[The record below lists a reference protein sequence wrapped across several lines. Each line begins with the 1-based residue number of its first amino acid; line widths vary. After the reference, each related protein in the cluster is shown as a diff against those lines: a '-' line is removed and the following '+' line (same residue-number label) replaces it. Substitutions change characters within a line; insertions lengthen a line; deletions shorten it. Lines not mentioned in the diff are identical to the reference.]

1 MAQMS
6 GKKVIITGAAHGIG
20 RAIALLLAGRGCD
33 IGMLEIDV
41 DAARKVA
48 DEINQMGRKAVVEP
62 CDVTQAGQV
71 KTAAEKL
78 LAALGQCDILVN
90 NAGICRMGELLTMDE
105 TDWRALFAVNVDGVF
120 NVTRAVAPYMVT
132 RGQGAIVNLSSW
144 MGKSGH
150 PGYGAYCATKF
161 AIIGLTQTLAL
172 ELGPKGVRVN
182 AVAPGLIVNTVMR
195 DEAES
200 YMKERGMPMAVDR
213 AKTIPLR
220 RSGTP
225 EDIAHAVAFLASDQA
240 SYMTG
245 EVVNVTGGLW
255 NG

>member
-1 MAQMS
+1 MTEMA
-6 GKKVIITGAAHGIG
+6 GRKVVITGAAHGIG
-20 RAIALLLAGRGCD
+20 RAIALTLAKRGCD
-33 IGMLEIDV
+33 IGMLELDV
-41 DAARKVA
+41 SAAQHVA
-48 DEINQMGRKAVVEP
+48 AEIKALGREAFIEA
-62 CDVTQAGQV
+62 CDVTKAEQV
-71 KTAAEKL
+71 KIAGAKI

-90 NAGICRMGELLTMDE
+90 NAGICRMGDLLTMDE
-105 TDWRALFAVNVDGVF
+105 TDWRALFSVNVDGVF
-120 NVTRAVAPYMVT
+120 HVTRTIVPQMVARGAGAV
-132 RGQGAIVNLSSW
+132 VNLSSW

-161 AIIGLTQTLAL
+161 AIVALTQTLAL

-195 DEAES
+195 DEAEN
-200 YMKERGMPMAVDR
+200 YMQERGLPMADDR
-213 AKTIPLR
+213 AKSIPLR
-220 RSGTP
+220 RAGIP
-225 EDIAHAVAFLASDQA
+225 QDIANTVAYLASDEA

>member
-1 MAQMS
+1 
-6 GKKVIITGAAHGIG
+6 
-20 RAIALLLAGRGCD
+20 
-33 IGMLEIDV
+33 
-41 DAARKVA
+41 
-48 DEINQMGRKAVVEP
+48 MG
-62 CDVTQAGQV
+62 D
-71 KTAAEKL
+71 
-78 LAALGQCDILVN
+78 
-90 NAGICRMGELLTMDE
+90 LLTMDE

-120 NVTRAVAPYMVT
+120 HVTRAIVPQMVE
-132 RGQGAIVNLSSW
+132 RGAGAVVNLSSW

-161 AIIGLTQTLAL
+161 AIIALTQTLAL

-195 DEAES
+195 DEAED
-200 YMKERGMPMAVDR
+200 YMQERGLPMAADR
-213 AKTIPLR
+213 ALSIPLR
-220 RSGTP
+220 RAGLP
-225 EDIAHAVAFLASDQA
+225 QDIANTVAYLASEEA

>member
-1 MAQMS
+1 MTDMTGRKA
-6 GKKVIITGAAHGIG
+6 IITGAAHGIG
-20 RAIALLLAGRGCD
+20 RAIALTLARRGCD
-33 IGMLEIDV
+33 IGMLELDT
-41 DAARKVA
+41 DAAQRVG
-48 DEINQMGRKAVVEP
+48 DEIKALGRHVFIEA
-62 CDVTQAGQV
+62 CDVTKPNQV
-71 KTAAEKL
+71 KNASAKIL
-78 LAALGQCDILVN
+78 MSLGACDILVN
-90 NAGICRMGELLTMDE
+90 NAGICRMGDLLTMDE
-105 TDWRALFAVNVDGVF
+105 EDWRSLFSVNVDGVF
-120 NVTRAVAPYMVT
+120 HVTRAIVPQMVT
-132 RGQGAIVNLSSW
+132 RGTGAVVNLSSW

-161 AIIGLTQTLAL
+161 AIIALTQTLAL

-200 YMKERGMPMAVDR
+200 YMQERGLPMADDR
-213 AKTIPLR
+213 AKNIPLR
-220 RSGTP
+220 RAGLP
-225 EDIAHAVAFLASDQA
+225 QDIANTVAYLASDEA